1 MPPEH
6 PYAHKSGLPYAYD
19 RADGQPAQKK
29 LIFHG
34 RRPFIQA
41 AELNELQTVQRGIH
55 DRVSRLV
62 AKDGDRIEH
71 ASAFVDKDTG
81 TVTLTAGSIYVAGD
95 VYPVAE
101 AVLPGV
107 PMAGRVDIGV
117 RLQTEWIT
125 AEDDPTLLGMVPG
138 AISEGEPGAAREVQG
153 IVWALADDDQPGD
166 FFAVYTLQDGTILD
180 QTGPSMLEPIMAQLR
195 IYDRPHGHYVVSGC
209 RVTGL
214 GANAG
219 AQEFTIE
226 QGEANI
232 SGFKRT
238 RLAALRLAEPEDWD
252 EGAIPGETHIYPGGA
267 SHTFAVDQFPI
278 GVINS
283 ILLTKQK
290 TVNVTR
296 GAIANGQDG
305 LPDNSVI
312 EIVSVAGGAYTQ
324 GVDFQ
329 RVGNAI
335 DWGLPGAEPATGSNY
350 SVTYRY
356 RAAVAADSATDTH
369 ITVSGGA
376 AGGDIIVSYT
386 AKLPRVDWI
395 GLREDGSAI
404 YIKGISARTNP
415 AAPIVPANVLPL
427 ARVTND
433 WMGKPVV
440 VNDAVRVPPY
450 AEMWR
455 YFNRVVDHDRLL
467 QLERIKNDI
476 DAREP
481 VAKKGMFVDPFTDDS
496 YRDEGLAQTAAVGA
510 GVLQL
515 PIAITVHP
523 LALAG
528 PVTLDFTEEVVGAQE
543 LKTGC
548 VKINPYANFNPL
560 PASMV
565 LDPAADFWTEPRTEW
580 ASPQTINLNM
590 GTTSNPNTPLTV
602 TTAENR
608 LVDHR
613 QEQAE
618 FLRQIS
624 VAFTIH
630 GFGAGEIL
638 DELTFDSIS
647 VLPLLPLTADANGV
661 VAGSFTIPENVT
673 AGTKVVTAKGQGG
686 GNANAAFTGMGTIDI
701 NTMRRVTTVRTWRY
715 VEPTP
720 AEPAQPIDPQA
731 QLFAVSEPRQI
742 VGVDFHLCA
751 LGDLAKDL
759 LVEQVATDNGYPTT
773 EVEAQ
778 ARVDMAGAAL
788 GWKSARYALPVTTL
802 ADRHHAFV
810 IKTDDNAHSVSLAR
824 LGDFD
829 AATQKWVSSH
839 PYVVGPRFD
848 SVNAATWTAHQAEAL
863 TFRLIAARFGPT
875 AKTVDLGTVELVD
888 CSDIQIRAAVELPS
902 AACSVVFEIERT
914 NGTIYRLLPFQLLEL
929 TEHITETVEV
939 RAVLTGTEK
948 LAPILYA
955 PIELIAGN
963 IASEGTYITRA
974 MALGDAVRVAAYLKA
989 YLPGGATLTM
999 AYSIDGGAFTALPL
1013 DEVEALTYPLWTE
1026 RKYEEMP
1033 LTGTNIRLKITATG
1047 GPAAR
1052 VLAGDFGAGI
1062 F

>member
-6 PYAHKSGLPYAYD
+6 PYAHKSGLPCAYD
-19 RADGQPAQKK
+19 RAAGHPGQKA
-29 LIFHG
+29 LVFHG
-34 RRPFIQA
+34 ERPFIQA
-41 AELNELQTVQRGIH
+41 AELNEMQTVQRGVH
-55 DRVSRLV
+55 NRVSRLV

-71 ASAFVDKDTG
+71 AAAFVDKG
-81 TVTLTAGSIYVAGD
+81 AATVTLTDGSIYVSGD

-101 AVLPGV
+101 ATLTGV
-107 PMAGRVDIGV
+107 PMVGRVDIGV

-125 AEDDPTLLGMVPG
+125 FEDDPALLGMVPG
-138 AISEGEPGAAREVQG
+138 SLAEGEPGAARELQTL
-153 IVWALADDDQPGD
+153 VWALADDDQAGD

-180 QTGPSMLEPIMAQLR
+180 QTGPSMLEPVMQQLA

-214 GANAG
+214 GGNAG
-219 AQEFTIE
+219 AQEFAIE

-238 RLAALRLAEPEDWD
+238 RLAALRHAEPEDWD

-305 LPDNSVI
+305 LPDNSVT
-312 EIVSVAGGAYTQ
+312 EIVSITGYTA
-324 GVDFQ
+324 GVDYQ

-335 DWGLPGAEPATGSNY
+335 DWGLPGAEPGTGSTY

-356 RAAVAADSATDTH
+356 RAAVVADAQTDRT

-376 AGGDIIVSYT
+376 TGGDIIVSYT
-386 AKLPRVDWI
+386 AKLPRVDRI

-404 YIKGISARTNP
+404 YIKGISARANP
-415 AAPIVPANVLPL
+415 VPPLVPANVLPL
-427 ARVTND
+427 AQVSND
-433 WMGKPVV
+433 WIGRPVV
-440 VNDAVRVPPY
+440 VNDAVRSLPY
-450 AEMWR
+450 SEIWR
-455 YFNRVVDHDRLL
+455 YLNRVVDHDRLI
-467 QLERIKNDI
+467 QLERIKSDI

-481 VAKKGMFVDPFTDDS
+481 VAKKGMFVDPFADDS
-496 YRDEGLAQTAAVGA
+496 YRDEGMPQTAAVGN
-510 GVLQL
+510 GILQL

-528 PVTLDFTEEVVGAQE
+528 PVTLDFTEEVVAAQE

-548 VKINPYANFNPL
+548 VKINPYANFTPL

-565 LDPAADFWTEPRTEW
+565 LDPPADFWTEQRTEW

-590 GTTSNPNTPLTV
+590 GTTSNANTPLTV
-602 TTAENR
+602 TTSTNQ
-608 LVDHR
+608 LVDQR
-613 QEQAE
+613 KEQAE
-618 FLRQIS
+618 FLRQIT
-624 VAFTIH
+624 VAFTIN
-630 GFGAGEIL
+630 GFGPGEIL

-647 VLPLLPLTADANGV
+647 VLPPLPLTADANGV
-661 VAGSFTIPENVT
+661 VAGDFTIPENVT
-673 AGTKVVTAKGQGG
+673 AGTKLVAARGQGG
-686 GNANAAFTGMGTIDI
+686 GSANAAFTGMGTIEVQ
-701 NTMRRVTTVRTWRY
+701 TMRQVTTVRTWRF
-715 VEPTP
+715 VATATAAPG
-720 AEPAQPIDPQA
+720 QSIDPQA
-731 QLFAVSEPRQI
+731 QLFAVAEPRQLI
-742 VGVDFHLCA
+742 GVDFHLCA
-751 LGDLAKDL
+751 LGDPGKDL
-759 LVEQVATDNGYPTT
+759 LVEQVTTDNGYPTM

-778 ARVDMAGAAL
+778 ARVDMTAAAP
-788 GWKSARYALPVTTL
+788 GWTSARYLLPVTTL
-802 ADRHHAFV
+802 SDRHHAFV
-810 IKTDDNAHSVSLAR
+810 IKTDDNEHSVSLCR

-829 AATQKWVSSH
+829 AETQKWVSSH

-863 TFRLIAARFGPT
+863 TFRLVAARFT
-875 AKTVDLGTVELVD
+875 ATTKTVDLGTIDLVA
-888 CSDIQIRAAVELPS
+888 CSDIQIRAAAELPS
-902 AACSVVFEIERT
+902 AACAVVFEIERA
-914 NGTIYRLLPFQLLEL
+914 NGTIYRMLPFQLLEL
-929 TEHITETVEV
+929 TEHITETVQL

-948 LAPILYA
+948 LSPVLYA
-955 PIELIAGN
+955 PIELIAGE
-963 IASEGTYITRA
+963 IGAEATYVTRA
-974 MALGDAVRVAAYLKA
+974 MDLGAAVRLAAYIKA
-989 YLPGGATLTM
+989 YLPGGATLDM
-999 AYSIDGGAFTALPL
+999 AYSIDGGAFTPLPL
-1013 DEVEALTYPLWTE
+1013 DDVEALSYPMWTE
-1026 RKYEEMP
+1026 RKYEKTP

-1052 VLAGDFGAGI
+1052 VIAGDFGAGI